1 MPNHQP
7 QPASAQ
13 PDQLAG
19 LVERVTFHNDESG
32 FCVLRIKARGHREL
46 VTVVGTLPE
55 VRAGEWL
62 EAQGAWTIDKEYG
75 QQFRAEILRT
85 MPPTTVEGIEKYLA
99 SGMIKGIGPVLAG
112 RIVKVY
118 KERTFEVIDADPHSL
133 TYVDG
138 IGPTRKKKITE
149 AWAEQKAIREIMV
162 FLHGHKVST
171 SRAFRIFKAYGSEA
185 IEKVRQDP
193 YRLAR
198 DIQGIGFKTADV
210 IAESL
215 GIGKQSDLR
224 ARAGVEYTLQEL
236 TGDGH
241 CGYGREELVAMA
253 VKLLEIP
260 DEIIQTAVE
269 YLLQDKRIVARTLD
283 SDAGGLPAVFLAGL
297 DQSEKNLAES
307 LIARQAGKHPCPT
320 IDMEKAIAWVEGKTG
335 LELAAQ
341 QRQAIQLAC
350 RSKVLVITGG
360 PGVGKT
366 TIINSIVKIMQAKKL
381 TVLMAAPT
389 GRAAKRM
396 AEATGREA
404 KTIHRLLGFDPKTK

>member
-1 MPNHQP
+1 MPNPQP
-7 QPASAQ
+7 QPAATGQHPQ
-13 PDQLAG
+13 PEQIAG

-62 EAQGAWTIDKEYG
+62 EAQGRWIVNKEYG
-75 QQFRAEILRT
+75 QQFQAETLRT

-118 KERTFEVIDADPHSL
+118 KERTFEIIDADPHSL

-149 AWAEQKAIREIMV
+149 AWQGQKAIREIMV

-171 SRAFRIFKAYGSEA
+171 SRAFRIFKAYGNDA
-185 IEKVRQDP
+185 IEKVRENP

-210 IAESL
+210 IAESV

-224 ARAGVEYTLQEL
+224 ARAGVEYVLLQL
-236 TGDGH
+236 TEEGH

-253 VKLLEIP
+253 VKLLEIS

-269 YLLQDKRIVARTLD
+269 YLLQDKGIVARSLD
-283 SDAGGLPAVFLAGL
+283 SDAGGLADTSLGSIAAL
-297 DQSEKNLAES
+297 DDRFVHADNGMWWSTSLRVTGARCRLVRKNGS
-307 LIARQAGKHPCPT
+307 PPSWSR
-320 IDMEKAIAWVEGKTG
+320 
-335 LELAAQ
+335 
-341 QRQAIQLAC
+341 
-350 RSKVLVITGG
+350 
-360 PGVGKT
+360 
-366 TIINSIVKIMQAKKL
+366 
-381 TVLMAAPT
+381 
-389 GRAAKRM
+389 
-396 AEATGREA
+396 
-404 KTIHRLLGFDPKTK
+404 

>member
-1 MPNHQP
+1 MPHHKPQTASTSQRQQP
-7 QPASAQ
+7 E
-13 PDQLAG
+13 QLAG

-85 MPPTTVEGIEKYLA
+85 MPPTTVDGIEKYLA

-112 RIVKVY
+112 RIVKAY
-118 KERTFEVIDADPHSL
+118 KERTFEIIDADPHSL

-171 SRAFRIFKAYGSEA
+171 SRAFRIFKQYGNEA

-210 IAESL
+210 IAESV

-236 TGDGH
+236 TGEGH
-241 CGYGREELVAMA
+241 CGYGREELVLES
-253 VKLLEIP
+253 VSLVKPQGNKLLLQSILGEEKSVQARIKEINLM
-260 DEIIQTAVE
+260 DHKIVLEEI
-269 YLLQDKRIVARTLD
+269 
-283 SDAGGLPAVFLAGL
+283 
-297 DQSEKNLAES
+297 
-307 LIARQAGKHPCPT
+307 
-320 IDMEKAIAWVEGKTG
+320 
-335 LELAAQ
+335 
-341 QRQAIQLAC
+341 
-350 RSKVLVITGG
+350 
-360 PGVGKT
+360 
-366 TIINSIVKIMQAKKL
+366 
-381 TVLMAAPT
+381 
-389 GRAAKRM
+389 
-396 AEATGREA
+396 
-404 KTIHRLLGFDPKTK
+404 